1 MNGWMNK
8 EIIKETTLLSVLLLL
23 PLIVA
28 IFVVAIIVIINMIIL
43 IKSVGTVILAIFE
56 NKLKLNVFFS
66 SFVMKPP
73 LFIALPSLIY
83 FRFLFSIFSV

>member
-1 MNGWMNK
+1 MRNP
-8 EIIKETTLLSVLLLL
+8 LLSVLLLL

-56 NKLKLNVFFS
+56 NKLKLSGFF
-66 SFVMKPP
+66 P
-73 LFIALPSLIY
+73 LL
-83 FRFLFSIFSV
+83 